1 VHLRRALLL
10 FAMVLGF
17 AALAAAVSRTSR
29 LDRTDRGAAPSPPPS
44 GEVRP
49 PEEVELS
56 AKGRPRTAR
65 VTADDST
72 LLSASVDEPGQVE
85 VEGLGLLAAADS
97 STPATLPLSAQ
108 PGRYSVLFTPS
119 RDGEPRRIGTLVV
132 KR

>member
-1 VHLRRALLL
+1 MHLRRALLL

-29 LDRTDRGAAPSPPPS
+29 LDRADRGAAVSAPPS

-56 AKGRPRTAR
+56 ASGRPRTAR
-65 VTADDST
+65 LTAGDSAVLT
-72 LLSASVDEPGQVE
+72 ASVGEPGQVQ
-85 VEGLGLLAAADS
+85 VEGLGLLAAVDS
-97 STPATLPLSAQ
+97 STPATLPIDAQ

-119 RDGEPRRIGTLVV
+119 GGGDSRRIGTLLV

>member
-1 VHLRRALLL
+1 
-10 FAMVLGF
+10 MVLGF

-29 LDRTDRGAAPSPPPS
+29 LDRTDRGAAASPPPS

-56 AKGRPRTAR
+56 VRGRPRTER
-65 VTADDST
+65 VTAGDSAVVT
-72 LLSASVDEPGQVE
+72 ASVDQPGQVE
-85 VEGLGLLAAADS
+85 VEGLGLLAAAEPA
-97 STPATLPLSAQ
+97 TPATLPLSAQ

-119 RDGEPRRIGTLVV
+119 RDGEPRRIGTLIV